1 MPPIEVGPAR
11 AATAIDA
18 RLVRAAGGEA
28 LPGANSVA
36 ANSKA
41 AKPDT
46 SAGASVETSDAL
58 DPGAAPIDHDRVQM
72 IRKAVETGK
81 YPVVPARIADAIIAA
96 GVLLR
101 SPKQ

>member
-11 AATAIDA
+11 AATAIEA

-41 AKPDT
+41 GKSSVST
-46 SAGASVETSDAL
+46 GATVETSDAL
-58 DPGAAPIDHDRVQM
+58 DPGAAPIDADRVEM

-81 YPVVPARIADAIIAA
+81 YPVIPAKIADAMIAA

-101 SPKQ
+101 SPKP